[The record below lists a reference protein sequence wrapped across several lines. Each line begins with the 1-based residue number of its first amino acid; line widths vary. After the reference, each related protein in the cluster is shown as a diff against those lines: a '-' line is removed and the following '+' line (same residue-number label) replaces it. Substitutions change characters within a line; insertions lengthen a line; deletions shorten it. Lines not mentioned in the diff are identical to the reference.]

1 MLLQILL
8 IIQVVAMAG
17 LIVIG
22 GLVEGYGYGLSLGTR
37 WPYHEKMLVLA
48 LKGDPEAWHRIV
60 AILLGLNAIA
70 LLVLAPGANTI
81 AGLVLI
87 ALTAVLGMATLHV
100 LSGKAP
106 AFLHGLHGLLA
117 YTTYITYLL
126 VLHIGSLP
134 LWTYLAVVAPLH
146 PFLLM
151 IFLGGMVTGQR
162 GYQRAIGA
170 FVMPRTKGQW
180 VFALHYLTGLLLLL
194 TLGYYARFYSG
205 AFILALAQFVFGFML
220 FHAVNAKPK
229 RPGILVAFHQVMAL
243 LILLAIVY
251 AWRIHIPVP
260 GLG

>member
-1 MLLQILL
+1 MLLQVLL

-22 GLVEGYGYGLSLGTR
+22 GLVEGYGYGLSLGTQ
-37 WPYHEKMLVLA
+37 WPYHEKMATRAVLT
-48 LKGDPEAWHRIV
+48 DPEIWHRILATV
-60 AILLGLNAIA
+60 LGLNAIVI
-70 LLVLAPGANTI
+70 LILAPGANTI

-87 ALTAVLGMATLHV
+87 AVTALLGIATLHV
-100 LSGKAP
+100 LAGKAP
-106 AFLHGLHGLLA
+106 AFLHGFHGLLA

-126 VLHIGSLP
+126 ALHPHSLAV
-134 LWTYLAVVAPLH
+134 WTYIGVMVPLH

-162 GYQRAIGA
+162 GYQRPIGA
-170 FVMPRTKGQW
+170 FVVPRTKGQW
-180 VFALHYLTGLLLLL
+180 VFALHYLAGLLFLL
-194 TLGYYARFYSG
+194 TLGYYAHTYSG

-220 FHAVNAKPK
+220 FHAVNANPK
-229 RPGILVAFHQVMAL
+229 RPGILVAFHQAMAL

-251 AWRIHIPVP
+251 VWQVHIPIP